1 MAAGVP
7 VVQPRAAAFPELIE
21 ATGGGILCAPND
33 PQALAGGI
41 ESLLLDP
48 ERARA
53 LGQAGSRAVLENFSA
68 ESMARA
74 SLRIYEQICSLAEP
88 QPSTFNPQPASWWRE
103 LFWPCP
109 QAWAGLAAVWVLI
122 LALNSVTREPAP
134 AAQSPNAPR
143 APEVLMALRDHR
155 RLLAELIESPMEVEP
170 PKPSVPGPRTQL
182 PQRTVAV

>member
-1 MAAGVP
+1 MRPEDFEKRLQRQPLRKIPAEWRGEILDAAR
-7 VVQPRAAAFPELIE
+7 RAH
-21 ATGGGILCAPND
+21 
-33 PQALAGGI
+33 Q
-41 ESLLLDP
+41 
-48 ERARA
+48 
-53 LGQAGSRAVLENFSA
+53 
-68 ESMARA
+68 
-74 SLRIYEQICSLAEP
+74 P

-170 PKPSVPGPRTQL
+170 PKPPVPGPRTQL

>member
-1 MAAGVP
+1 MNPDDFEKRLEHQRLRPIPGAWRGEILDAA
-7 VVQPRAAAFPELIE
+7 R
-21 ATGGGILCAPND
+21 
-33 PQALAGGI
+33 
-41 ESLLLDP
+41 
-48 ERARA
+48 RARDH
-53 LGQAGSRAVLENFSA
+53 
-68 ESMARA
+68 
-74 SLRIYEQICSLAEP
+74 

-103 LFWPCP
+103 LLWPCP
-109 QAWAGLAAVWVLI
+109 RAWAGLAAVWVLI